1 MKLNK
6 NGVLWSS
13 VTKRS
18 KWSKIP
24 SELRSRLQEWITNH
38 PDVVN
43 SPLYR
48 DMLWRKKED
57 GTREKIPKLL
67 ITISIRQL
75 HNDMLEYPQ
84 NGGLTGAKN
93 DNGEVYTDLDIF
105 DFEDIDNA
113 SYVGIF
119 RGTNVNLS
127 NFITLPF
134 LGKSTFQFTIDGK
147 GFVPELL
154 NSKLKGKIDEVELP
168 EGFKGIPEW
177 HKIIMESDMAAS
189 FSKEY
194 KSSKN
199 NRWMI
204 ILIKKLLSR

>member
-1 MKLNK
+1 MVETPDGDPNTPSTSRERPKAKTSLRAKAQLFGIPLTTYIRNNKIAKKKRLELKLNK

-75 HNDMLEYPQ
+75 HNDML
-84 NGGLTGAKN
+84 
-93 DNGEVYTDLDIF
+93 
-105 DFEDIDNA
+105 
-113 SYVGIF
+113 
-119 RGTNVNLS
+119 
-127 NFITLPF
+127 
-134 LGKSTFQFTIDGK
+134 
-147 GFVPELL
+147 
-154 NSKLKGKIDEVELP
+154 
-168 EGFKGIPEW
+168 
-177 HKIIMESDMAAS
+177 
-189 FSKEY
+189 
-194 KSSKN
+194 
-199 NRWMI
+199 
-204 ILIKKLLSR
+204 